1 MVTEPI
7 TADTVLLGTLWQ
19 TTAWLA
25 VGLALSVI
33 LERRPARAHGAVLL
47 CMTAAVLTPVI
58 SIAFRALGWGMLDPL
73 SAALLGAG
81 EMPPDLAPGRSA
93 AAGGLLTWEL
103 AAGSAWLALSA
114 LAVTRLV
121 VSAVRGRRLLAS
133 ARTISDG
140 PMSNLARAA
149 AKELGLRN
157 PPVVLVSPSVS
168 CPAIWCW
175 GRRPRLLLPE
185 HTAPAGEELF
195 GVLCHELAHCKRR
208 DHLASLGGQLALCL
222 LPWNPLVWLANR
234 RLRDLSEQAC
244 DAWALAAGELPTT
257 YAETLLGLIPQRHPS
272 LALAA
277 VNGRRALARRIMR
290 ILRPGP
296 GNPRPGAGW
305 VTLSAL
311 ATALLVCTA
320 ALAHRR
326 ADPPATPASLPN
338 AFEPSPVTVDVRPD
352 GDIYVVPH
360 ELDLGWAAPDETRSE
375 RIWLVNGSTQA
386 RRITS
391 AKATCGCTKVIGFE
405 PTTLGP
411 GESLMLEVS
420 MTAPAEIGTTNTK
433 YVTFTIDDPDKHV
446 VIQTAPSP
454 RAAIGECFGQPPG
467 TPLTFELNTAMLSPD
482 PLA

>member
-1 MVTEPI
+1 MVSNPI
-7 TADTVLLGTLWQ
+7 TADTVLLGALWQ

-25 VGLALSVI
+25 AGLALSVI

-47 CMTAAVLTPVI
+47 CMAAAVLTPLI
-58 SIAFRALGWGMLDPL
+58 SIAFRALGWGMLAPL
-73 SAALLGAG
+73 TAALLGFG
-81 EMPPDLAPGRSA
+81 EMPSDLDPGRSA
-93 AAGGLLTWEL
+93 SAAGLLTWEL
-103 AAGSAWLALSA
+103 AAGSAWLTLSG

-121 VSAVRGRRLLAS
+121 VSAVRGRRLLSS
-133 ARTISDG
+133 ARTITDG
-140 PMSNLARAA
+140 PMAKLARAA
-149 AKELGLRN
+149 AKELGFRN
-157 PPVVLVSPSVS
+157 PPVVMVSPSVS

-185 HTAPAGEELF
+185 HTAPDEELF
-195 GVLCHELAHCKRR
+195 GVLCHELAHCRRR

-244 DAWALAAGELPTT
+244 DAWALAAGESPTT

-277 VNGRRALARRIMR
+277 VNGRRALARRITR

-326 ADPPATPASLPN
+326 AVEPPARPTPDPVVE
-338 AFEPSPVTVDVRPD
+338 EPTVETRPD
-352 GDIYVVPH
+352 GSIYVVPR
-360 ELDLGWAAPDETRSE
+360 ELDLGRGAPDRPKSE
-375 RIWLVNGSTQA
+375 RIWLVNASTQP
-386 RRITS
+386 RRIS
-391 AKATCGCTKVIGFE
+391 SVKASCGCTVVTGFE
-405 PTTLGP
+405 PKTLGP
-411 GESLMLEVS
+411 GETMMLEIS
-420 MTAPAEIGTTNTK
+420 MTAPAEIGTTKTK
-433 YVTFTIDDPDKHV
+433 HVTFTID
-446 VIQTAPSP
+446 
-454 RAAIGECFGQPPG
+454 GQPPLKLPVHLEAAG
-467 TPLTFELNTAMLSPD
+467 PAT
-482 PLA
+482 

>member
-1 MVTEPI
+1 MVSNPI
-7 TADTVLLGTLWQ
+7 TADTVLLETLWQ

-25 VGLALSVI
+25 AGLVLSII

-58 SIAFRALGWGMLDPL
+58 SIAFRVLGWGMLDPL
-73 SAALLGAG
+73 SAALLGSG

-93 AAGGLLTWEL
+93 ATHGPLIWVL

-149 AKELGLRN
+149 AEELGLRC

-185 HTAPAGEELF
+185 HSTADEELF

-244 DAWALAAGELPTT
+244 DAWALAAGESPTT

-277 VNGRRALARRIMR
+277 VNGRRALARRIAC
-290 ILRPGP
+290 ILRPVP
-296 GNPRPGAGW
+296 GNPRSGAGW
-305 VTLSAL
+305 VMLSAL

-326 ADPPATPASLPN
+326 ADPPTRPTPGKVVH
-338 AFEPSPVTVDVRPD
+338 EPTVETQPD
-352 GDIYVVPH
+352 GSIYVVPQ
-360 ELDLGWAAPDETRSE
+360 ELDLGWAAPDETRTE

-391 AKATCGCTKVIGFE
+391 AKASCGCTVVNGFE

-420 MTAPAEIGTTNTK
+420 MTAPARAGATNSK
-433 YVTFTIDDPDKHV
+433 HVTFQIDG
-446 VIQTAPSP
+446 QAPLKLP
-454 RAAIGECFGQPPG
+454 VRLEAVRPA
-467 TPLTFELNTAMLSPD
+467 T
-482 PLA
+482 

>member
-1 MVTEPI
+1 MVSNPI

-25 VGLALSVI
+25 AGLALSVI

-58 SIAFRALGWGMLDPL
+58 SIACRALGWGMLAPL
-73 SAALLGAG
+73 SAALLGSG
-81 EMPPDLAPGRSA
+81 ELPPDLAPGRGA
-93 AAGGLLTWEL
+93 AAAGLLTWVF
-103 AAGSAWLALSA
+103 AAGSAWLVLSA
-114 LAVTRLV
+114 LAVSRLV

-133 ARTISDG
+133 ATTISGG
-140 PMSNLARAA
+140 PLSDLARAA
-149 AKELGLRN
+149 ARELGFRN

-175 GRRPRLLLPE
+175 GRRPRLLLPQ
-185 HTAPAGEELF
+185 HTTADAELF

-244 DAWALAAGELPTT
+244 DAWALAAGESPTT

-277 VNGRRALARRIMR
+277 VNGRRALTRRITR
-290 ILRPGP
+290 ILKPGP
-296 GNPRPGAGW
+296 GNPRLGAGW

-311 ATALLVCTA
+311 ATVLLVSTA

-326 ADPPATPASLPN
+326 AADPQTGPAPDTVVH
-338 AFEPSPVTVDVRPD
+338 EPTVETRAD
-352 GDIYVVPH
+352 GSIYVVPH
-360 ELDLGWAAPDETRSE
+360 ELDLGWAAPNETRTQ

-386 RRITS
+386 HRITS
-391 AKATCGCTKVIGFE
+391 AKASCGCTVVNGFE

-411 GESLMLEVS
+411 GKSLMLEVS
-420 MTAPAEIGTTNTK
+420 MTAPARVGAKNLK
-433 YVTFTIDDPDKHV
+433 HVTFQIDG
-446 VIQTAPSP
+446 QAPLKLP
-454 RAAIGECFGQPPG
+454 VRLEAVRPA
-467 TPLTFELNTAMLSPD
+467 T
-482 PLA
+482 

>member
-1 MVTEPI
+1 MVSNPI
-7 TADTVLLGTLWQ
+7 TADTVLLETLWQ
-19 TTAWLA
+19 TTTWLA
-25 VGLALSVI
+25 AGLALSVI

-47 CMTAAVLTPVI
+47 CMAAAVLTPVI

-73 SAALLGAG
+73 SAALLGSG

-93 AAGGLLTWEL
+93 AIAGLLTWEL
-103 AAGSAWLALSA
+103 AAGSAWVALSA

-121 VSAVRGRRLLAS
+121 VSAVRGRRLLTS
-133 ARTISDG
+133 ARTICDG
-140 PMSNLARAA
+140 PMSSLARAA
-149 AKELGLRN
+149 AKKLGLRN
-157 PPVVLVSPSVS
+157 PPVVLVSPSVT

-185 HTAPAGEELF
+185 HTTPDEELF

-244 DAWALAAGELPTT
+244 DAWALAAGESPTT

-277 VNGRRALARRIMR
+277 VNGRRALARRITR
-290 ILRPGP
+290 ILRPGS
-296 GNPRPGAGW
+296 GNPRLGAGW

-326 ADPPATPASLPN
+326 TVDPPTRPTPDTVVH
-338 AFEPSPVTVDVRPD
+338 EPTVETRPD
-352 GDIYVVPH
+352 GNIYVVPD
-360 ELDLGWAAPDETRSE
+360 ELDLGWAAPEETRSE

-391 AKATCGCTKVIGFE
+391 AKASCGCTKVIGFE
-405 PTTLGP
+405 PTTLGS
-411 GESLMLEVS
+411 GESLMLEIS
-420 MTAPAEIGTTNTK
+420 MTAPSRVGAKNFK
-433 YVTFTIDDPDKHV
+433 NVTFQIEG
-446 VIQTAPSP
+446 QAPLKLP
-454 RAAIGECFGQPPG
+454 VHLEAVRPA
-467 TPLTFELNTAMLSPD
+467 T
-482 PLA
+482 

>member
-1 MVTEPI
+1 MVSNPI
-7 TADTVLLGTLWQ
+7 TADTVLLGAIWQ

-25 VGLALSVI
+25 AGLALSVI

-58 SIAFRALGWGMLDPL
+58 SIPFRILGWGMLAPL
-73 SAALLGAG
+73 SAALLGSG

-103 AAGSAWLALSA
+103 AAGAAWLALSA

-121 VSAVRGRRLLAS
+121 VSAARGRRLLAS
-133 ARTISDG
+133 SRTISDG
-140 PMSNLARAA
+140 PMADLARTAA
-149 AKELGLRN
+149 TKLGFRH
-157 PPVVLVSPSVS
+157 PPVVLVSPSVA

-175 GRRPRLLLPE
+175 GRRPRLLLPD
-185 HTAPAGEELF
+185 HAARADDELF

-244 DAWALAAGELPTT
+244 DAWALATGESPTT
-257 YAETLLGLIPQRHPS
+257 YAETLLGLIPQRHPT

-277 VNGRRALARRIMR
+277 VNGRRALARRITH
-290 ILRPGP
+290 ILSPGP
-296 GNPRPGAGW
+296 GNPRPGTGW
-305 VTLSAL
+305 VALSAL
-311 ATALLVCTA
+311 VTSLLVCAA

-326 ADPPATPASLPN
+326 ADPPTRPTSPPITL
-338 AFEPSPVTVDVRPD
+338 EPSPAMVDVRPD
-352 GDIYVVPH
+352 GDVYVVPH
-360 ELDLGWAAPDETRSE
+360 ELDLGWAAPDETRSQ
-375 RIWLVNGSTQA
+375 RIWLVNGSTQV

-391 AKATCGCTKVIGFE
+391 AKASCGCTKVIGFE

-411 GESLMLEVS
+411 GEFLMLEVS
-420 MTAPAEIGTTNTK
+420 MTAPARVGAKNFK
-433 YVTFTIDDPDKHV
+433 NVTFQIDG
-446 VIQTAPSP
+446 QAPLKLP
-454 RAAIGECFGQPPG
+454 VRLEAVRPA
-467 TPLTFELNTAMLSPD
+467 T
-482 PLA
+482 